1 MHISFW
7 RTTSMM
13 FLISVGHDAMCDL
26 YIGSMKEMWLVV
38 VRVVVV
44 VVVAVRTCCC
54 AGGSF
59 TCTCPH
65 VV

>member
-1 MHISFW
+1 
-7 RTTSMM
+7 MM